1 MNKPEKNYVMKFGA
15 LGDAD
20 GVAGGV
26 SVFYR
31 IACNCTD
38 QDCDMVLEIE
48 KDDDYHGIYLN
59 IYKHL
64 KASAHWGYT
73 SEWEPFDFVRV
84 FINKIRMCC
93 RIMFKGY
100 IEVSEAFIMREEKHI
115 ESFREALLEGI
126 NYVERRE
133 QNENESND
141 S

>member
-1 MNKPEKNYVMKFGA
+1 MNKPKKNYVMTFGA
-15 LGDAD
+15 IGDSS
-20 GVAGGV
+20 GM

-31 IACNCTD
+31 VACNCTD
-38 QDCDMVLEIE
+38 QGCDMVLEIE
-48 KDDDYHGIYLN
+48 QDEGHAIYLN

-84 FINKIRMCC
+84 FIKKIRMCC
-93 RIMFKGY
+93 QIMFKGY
-100 IEVSEAFIMREEKHI
+100 IEVSEAFIMKDEEHI

-126 NYVERRE
+126 NYIKRRE